1 MHDPREDPRY
11 REARQ
16 ILDGY
21 SKRDSTIDMGNLAYA
36 IGVTLT
42 LIDELREERDQ
53 LRAQNADLLGQLD
66 GVVFAHNVM
75 QAERDRLREALE
87 VYANKRNWN
96 RNPNGQLCNFHKDRN
111 GPYIA
116 MMALQEAGDEATG
129 GKQ

>member
-36 IGVTLT
+36 TGVTLT

-75 QAERDRLREALE
+75 QAERDRLREVLRE
-87 VYANKRNWN
+87 ISLLDYANAAT
-96 RNPNGQLCNFHKDRN
+96 NGAA
-111 GPYIA
+111 YEAVTIA
-116 MMALQEAGDEATG
+116 RKALQEARNE
-129 GKQ
+129 